1 MRISTGMV
9 YAQGIGTIQ
18 KQQAD
23 VLKTQQQVSTGRR
36 ILAPSDDPVSSS
48 SVLELTQY
56 MNVNEQNGSNANVA
70 MSKLQM
76 EETALTDIGNLIQDV
91 KNLAVNAGNGA
102 LSASDRNMLATELQN
117 RYQALLGLSNA
128 TDENGQY
135 MFSGYMGGTA
145 PFSET
150 TPGNVVYNGDQ
161 GQRGARIGARR
172 QVAVSDSGADV
183 FQRIKNGN
191 GVFVTT
197 ATKANAAAGTVDNTG
212 SGVISPGNVLDKAK
226 WNDPTNNKDFTV
238 IFDVSNTIPAVTTYD
253 IIDNVAGISL
263 LTGAGPTGVGP
274 YPRTYTSGG
283 AISLKTVA
291 PPDTNPVPFDFGTEF
306 DIAGAPATGDTF
318 AVKASTNEDVF
329 KTLSNLLDVLTKPPS
344 VAVPTALQNGLN
356 TAMSNLDNAL
366 DNILTVRASIGA
378 RMKEVDSMQ
387 GTRADLTIQFQATI
401 SRLQDVDYAETISN
415 LTLQQTHL
423 EAAQKSFVSTQ
434 SLTLF
439 NYIK

>member
-9 YAQGIGTIQ
+9 YAQGVGTIQ

-70 MSKLQM
+70 TSKLQM
-76 EETALTDIGNLIQDV
+76 EETSLTDIGNLIQDA

-102 LSASDRNMLATELQN
+102 MSASDQHMLATELQG

-128 TDENGQY
+128 TDDNGQY
-135 MFSGYMGGTA
+135 MFSGYMGNTA

-161 GQRGARIGARR
+161 GQREIRISARR
-172 QVAVSDSGADV
+172 QVAVSDPGSNV

-191 GVFVTT
+191 GTFVTT
-197 ATKANAAAGTVDNTG
+197 ATVGNTG
-212 SGVISPGNVLDKAK
+212 TGVISPGNVLDKSK
-226 WNDPTNNKDFTV
+226 WNDPTNSKDYTV
-238 IFDVSNTIPAVTTYD
+238 MFDVSNTIPAVTTYD
-253 IIDNVAGISL
+253 VIDNVSGNSM
-263 LTGAGPTGVGP
+263 LTGAGPAAAP
-274 YPRTYTSGG
+274 YPRTYNTGG
-283 AISLKTVA
+283 TISLKTIA
-291 PPDTNPVPFDFGTEF
+291 PPDTNPVPFDFGAEF
-306 DIAGAPATGDTF
+306 NVAGEPATGDTF
-318 AVKASTNEDVF
+318 TVKASTNVDLF
-329 KTLSNLLDVLTKPPS
+329 KTLSNLIDVLNKPPAL
-344 VAVPTALQNGLN
+344 AVPTALQNGIN
-356 TAMSNLDNAL
+356 TAMCNLDNAL
-366 DNILTVRASIGA
+366 DNVLTVRASIGA
-378 RMKEVDSMQ
+378 RLKEVDSVQ
-387 GTRADLTIQFQATI
+387 GTRADLTIQFKSTI
-401 SRLQDVDYAETISN
+401 SRLEDVDYAEAISS
-415 LTLQQTHL
+415 LTFQQTHL
-423 EAAQKSFVSTQ
+423 EAAQKSFVSTE